1 MKLKLAT
8 LGIVATLGFAAC
20 ESTTPANANR
30 AATNANANTAVV
42 TSNSNVTLNTNTVTN
57 TNRSSINYNGTAKEN
72 EARRT
77 DVEAEAKKAGSTIG
91 QGAEDWWLWSKTRAA
106 LAAENELTDSTINVD
121 VENSVVTLRGEVRS
135 QAEVKKAD
143 AVAKGIEGVKSVKN
157 TLKVNPNA
165 SITNT
170 NTTTGGNTNANKK

>member
-1 MKLKLAT
+1 MKMKILAV
-8 LGIVATLGFAAC
+8 GIIASAAGFAAC
-20 ESTTPANANR
+20 ESTTPANVNR
-30 AATNANANTAVV
+30 AVTNSTNGNVGVV
-42 TSNSNVTLNTNTVTN
+42 TNTNTNTIINTNTSTN

-77 DVEAEAKKAGSTIG
+77 DIEAEAKRTGSTIG

-106 LAAENELTDSTINVD
+106 LAAENDLTDSTINVD
-121 VENSVVTLRGEVRS
+121 VTNSVITLKGEVRS

-143 AVAKGIEGVKSVKN
+143 TVAKAIEGQKGVKN

-165 SITNT
+165 SVTTTNT
-170 NTTTGGNTNANKK
+170 NTTNTNKK